1 MNVSRSRVACFHFWV
16 PLAAC
21 PPVSSSLLAVTL
33 AHPKRGKKDTGGQ
46 AASATRKSMLV
57 LGLLSVAIFSLL
69 VSTQPLFAG
78 DGPGT
83 APPDAAAPD
92 SKSKQLD
99 KPRHKP
105 RYEIHEKH
113 DHNGI
118 GKFYLG
124 REIAHVMGYQ
134 GIDWLERPERETEE
148 HLTQLV
154 DLLKLTPGMVVAD
167 IGAGSGV
174 ITFKMANKVKPTGT
188 VLAVDIQEEMLSVLA
203 KRCKQLKITNVKPV
217 RGTEKSPNL
226 KPATVDLALMVDVYH
241 EFRYPY
247 EMLWSISKSLKPG
260 GRVAFVEYRK
270 EDPNVPIKLV
280 HKMTEAQVKREAA
293 EPDLDLAYVETIE
306 ALPWQHVI
314 IFERRPAKPA
324 AAH

>member
-1 MNVSRSRVACFHFWV
+1 MIMIRLRIAGAIVSVALIAN
-16 PLAAC
+16 PLAAADG
-21 PPVSSSLLAVTL
+21 PAV
-33 AHPKRGKKDTGGQ
+33 P
-46 AASATRKSMLV
+46 ASKTPTATRSEK
-57 LGLLSVAIFSLL
+57 
-69 VSTQPLFAG
+69 TH
-78 DGPGT
+78 GT
-83 APPDAAAPD
+83 
-92 SKSKQLD
+92 
-99 KPRHKP
+99 P
-105 RYEIHEKH
+105 RYETRTKH
-113 DHNGI
+113 DRDGI
-118 GKFYLG
+118 GKFYMG

-154 DLLKLTPGMVVAD
+154 DVLKIAPGMTVAD

-174 ITFKMANKVKPTGT
+174 ISIKMSDKVGPTGT

-226 KPATVDLALMVDVYH
+226 KPGTVDLAIMVDVYH

-247 EMLWSISKSLKPG
+247 EMLSAISKSLKPG

-293 EPDLDLAYVETIE
+293 EPELELTYVETIE
-306 ALPWQHVI
+306 VLPWQHVI
-314 IFERRPAKPA
+314 LFERNAAKPSA
-324 AAH
+324 RH